1 MAAFTEGD
9 ADDND
14 NQDLLCF
21 NALVDEKGRLLVPAY
36 VRKRLGIS
44 RNALVSV
51 VLEKVS
57 SIKKYPVESD
67 GDTEKILSS
76 LASVDNIISYR
87 CSSGFLEVTVGP
99 GGSD

>member
-1 MAAFTEGD
+1 MAAFTESD
-9 ADDND
+9 ADDD
-14 NQDLLCF
+14 QDLLCF
-21 NALVDEKGRLLVPAY
+21 NAVVDEKGRLLVPAY
-36 VRKRLGIS
+36 IRKRLGIS

-51 VLEKVS
+51 VLEKIA
-57 SIKKYPVESD
+57 SIKKYSVESD

-87 CSSGFLEVTVGP
+87 CSSGFLEVTVGS